1 MNCEI
6 SERDGYFVASLSGDV
21 DLASLSQ
28 TREAIMKSLDK
39 GDLLVDLSA
48 VEYLDSSGVASL
60 VEGYQVSKDKAR
72 RFGLLSV
79 SRTALN
85 VIQLAHLDK
94 VFPMYNN
101 LQEAVNSN

>member
-6 SERDGYFVASLSGDV
+6 RESDGYIIASLHGDV
-21 DLASLSQ
+21 DLASFPQ
-28 TREAIMKSLDK
+28 TRETILGSLDK

-60 VEGYQVSKDKAR
+60 VEGYQISKDKAR
-72 RFGLLSV
+72 RFGLVSV
-79 SRTALN
+79 SRSALS
-85 VIQLAHLDK
+85 VIQLAQLDK
-94 VFPMYNN
+94 VFPIYSD

>member
-6 SERDGYFVASLSGDV
+6 SERDGYFVAALSGDV

>member
-6 SERDGYFVASLSGDV
+6 RESDGYIIASLCGDI
-21 DLASLSQ
+21 DLASFPQ
-28 TREAIMKSLDK
+28 TREAILGSLDK

-60 VEGYQVSKDKAR
+60 VEGYQISKDKAR
-72 RFGLLSV
+72 RFGLVSV
-79 SRTALN
+79 SRPALN

-94 VFPMYNN
+94 VFPIYND
-101 LQEAVNSN
+101 LQDAVNSN

>member
-6 SERDGYFVASLSGDV
+6 SESDGYIIASLCGDV
-21 DLASLSQ
+21 DLASFPQ
-28 TREAIMKSLDK
+28 TREAILASLDK

-48 VEYLDSSGVASL
+48 VDYLDSSGVANL
-60 VEGYQVSKDKAR
+60 VEGFQISKNKAR

-79 SRTALN
+79 SRSALN

-94 VFPMYNN
+94 VFPIYSD
-101 LQEAVNSN
+101 LQEAVNAN

>member
-6 SERDGYFVASLSGDV
+6 SEKDGFIIASLYGDV
-21 DLASLSQ
+21 DLASFPQ
-28 TREAIMKSLDK
+28 TREAIIKSLDK

-60 VEGYQVSKDKAR
+60 VEGYQVSKDKTR
-72 RFGLLSV
+72 RFGLVSV
-79 SRTALN
+79 SRPALN

-101 LQEAVNSN
+101 LQEAVNAS